1 MILDAILSLF
11 IFCFFF
17 VLVFYVGGWGFIF
30 IFNFSSNFIFNEKKV
45 IKEKTLKPGGT
56 LNPYKIKYT
65 VNFNDSD
72 RGKSSLDL
80 KEAKET
86 IKPNYFFGDVSISK
100 SMPFNYNDIS
110 ISKKNRSSR
119 PTIYVYHRKPKHSR
133 EFIKVKILSPED
145 KRYEVSNLG
154 SQPAHQYSDDIEV
167 STLFTLKLN
176 EEFDKDKTITL
187 GFELYHSDA
196 ETYEKYL

>member
-1 MILDAILSLF
+1 
-11 IFCFFF
+11 
-17 VLVFYVGGWGFIF
+17 
-30 IFNFSSNFIFNEKKV
+30 
-45 IKEKTLKPGGT
+45 
-56 LNPYKIKYT
+56 
-65 VNFNDSD
+65 
-72 RGKSSLDL
+72 
-80 KEAKET
+80 
-86 IKPNYFFGDVSISK
+86 
-100 SMPFNYNDIS
+100 
-110 ISKKNRSSR
+110 
-119 PTIYVYHRKPKHSR
+119 
-133 EFIKVKILSPED
+133 VKILSPED